1 MRLILIAL
9 GRTLLDVSILEPDE
23 PPANEEPEQLPGAAG
38 CADLTI
44 FGGPTPFGFRPTPDP
59 WPPSWE

>member
-9 GRTLLDVSILEPDE
+9 GRTLVDVSILEPEAETAQD
-23 PPANEEPEQLPGAAG
+23 PEAATAAG
-38 CADLTI
+38 CADLSI
-44 FGGPTPFGFRPTPDP
+44 FGGPVPFGFRPTPDP

>member
-9 GRTLLDVSILEPDE
+9 GRTLVDVSILEPDE
-23 PPANEEPEQLPGAAG
+23 GDVDDEPEPSTAAG

-44 FGGPTPFGFRPTPDP
+44 FAGPAPFGFRPTPDP

>member
-9 GRTLLDVSILEPDE
+9 GRVFLDVSVLEP
-23 PPANEEPEQLPGAAG
+23 EEPIGDDDDQAAAAG
-38 CADLTI
+38 CADLSI
-44 FGGPTPFGFRPTPDP
+44 FSGPTPFGFRPTPDP